1 MPRRSGVDV
10 LKALSSPPVV
20 IFMSAHRIEGT
31 DRDMVGDKVFSYLT
45 KPVAPLRLL
54 DEVAAAY
61 REGAH
66 P

>member
-1 MPRRSGVDV
+1 
-10 LKALSSPPVV
+10 
-20 IFMSAHRIEGT
+20 
-31 DRDMVGDKVFSYLT
+31 MVGDKVFSYLT

-66 P
+66 A